1 MQSVLSRT
9 KYESEQPSLPLFQKN
24 KRNMDF
30 NELLFR
36 EMSPFCIS
44 SASSN
49 YVVVGFAGRAFD
61 GTKEATHGG
70 SQFYP
75 VPITCRSS
83 YLYHCFKQT
92 KWISSPRVPGS
103 LQASQHHEGIVLAHA
118 RHPHH
123 GLEVHPDPPICT
135 KQLVNSTP
143 TNLCAVKTT
152 NSIKVININFMVSN
166 VI

>member
-1 MQSVLSRT
+1 MKHLSVEKTTSTDLWESGIWLRATQQMQSVLSRT

-83 YLYHCFKQT
+83 HLYHCFKQT
-92 KWISSPRVPGS
+92 K
-103 LQASQHHEGIVLAHA
+103 
-118 RHPHH
+118 
-123 GLEVHPDPPICT
+123 
-135 KQLVNSTP
+135 
-143 TNLCAVKTT
+143 
-152 NSIKVININFMVSN
+152 
-166 VI
+166 